1 MLIRCEGYS
10 CSSWGRTVHSFAEK
24 KKTYL
29 CSQLNFFKTDDIA
42 SSHIPFDGG
51 FTPPPPADSIW
62 RMFMLLVRGE
72 PFTFYCGGG
81 GLKNCWSKVTAPK
94 SKDSFIIFFYEKND
108 NSTQLF
114 LYEWRRLAL
123 SRHVVIGKV
132 LPSVPSQDNAEGY
145 ISRNEMSSD
154 YVNVSFFKWK
164 GFHGT
169 FIEQGNSL
177 HVAANIIN
185 ETNVSG

>member
-1 MLIRCEGYS
+1 
-10 CSSWGRTVHSFAEK
+10 
-24 KKTYL
+24 
-29 CSQLNFFKTDDIA
+29 
-42 SSHIPFDGG
+42 
-51 FTPPPPADSIW
+51 
-62 RMFMLLVRGE
+62 MLLVRGE
-72 PFTFYCGGG
+72 PFTFYCGEGGSRIVGRKSLHRKVKIHSSYFLMRRTTILHNYFFMNEG
-81 GLKNCWSKVTAPK
+81 GL
-94 SKDSFIIFFYEKND
+94 
-108 NSTQLF
+108 
-114 LYEWRRLAL
+114 L

>member
-1 MLIRCEGYS
+1 
-10 CSSWGRTVHSFAEK
+10 
-24 KKTYL
+24 
-29 CSQLNFFKTDDIA
+29 
-42 SSHIPFDGG
+42 
-51 FTPPPPADSIW
+51 
-62 RMFMLLVRGE
+62 MLLVRGE
-72 PFTFYCGGG
+72 PFTFFLRGSSRIVGRKSLHRKVKIHSSYFLMRRTTILHNYFFMNEG
-81 GLKNCWSKVTAPK
+81 GL
-94 SKDSFIIFFYEKND
+94 
-108 NSTQLF
+108 
-114 LYEWRRLAL
+114 L

-169 FIEQGNSL
+169 FIELGNSL

>member
-1 MLIRCEGYS
+1 
-10 CSSWGRTVHSFAEK
+10 
-24 KKTYL
+24 
-29 CSQLNFFKTDDIA
+29 
-42 SSHIPFDGG
+42 
-51 FTPPPPADSIW
+51 
-62 RMFMLLVRGE
+62 MLLVRGE
-72 PFTFYCGGG
+72 PFTFYCRGGG
-81 GLKNCWSKVTAPK
+81 
-94 SKDSFIIFFYEKND
+94 
-108 NSTQLF
+108 
-114 LYEWRRLAL
+114 
-123 SRHVVIGKV
+123 
-132 LPSVPSQDNAEGY
+132 VPSQDNAEGY

>member
-1 MLIRCEGYS
+1 MLFVRENRSLFCGEKKNLS
-10 CSSWGRTVHSFAEK
+10 LFPAEFLQDGRYCFQSHSFWWGV
-24 KKTYL
+24 Y
-29 CSQLNFFKTDDIA
+29 
-42 SSHIPFDGG
+42 P
-51 FTPPPPADSIW
+51 PPPPADSIW

>member
-1 MLIRCEGYS
+1 MNE
-10 CSSWGRTVHSFAEK
+10 
-24 KKTYL
+24 
-29 CSQLNFFKTDDIA
+29 
-42 SSHIPFDGG
+42 
-51 FTPPPPADSIW
+51 
-62 RMFMLLVRGE
+62 
-72 PFTFYCGGG
+72 G
-81 GLKNCWSKVTAPK
+81 GL
-94 SKDSFIIFFYEKND
+94 
-108 NSTQLF
+108 
-114 LYEWRRLAL
+114 L

>member
-1 MLIRCEGYS
+1 MLFVRENRSLFCGEKKNLS
-10 CSSWGRTVHSFAEK
+10 LFPAEFLQDGRYCFQSHSFWWGV
-24 KKTYL
+24 Y
-29 CSQLNFFKTDDIA
+29 
-42 SSHIPFDGG
+42 P
-51 FTPPPPADSIW
+51 PPPPADSIW

-94 SKDSFIIFFYEKND
+94 SKDSFIIFF
-108 NSTQLF
+108 F
-114 LYEWRRLAL
+114 MRRTTILHNYFFMNEGGLL